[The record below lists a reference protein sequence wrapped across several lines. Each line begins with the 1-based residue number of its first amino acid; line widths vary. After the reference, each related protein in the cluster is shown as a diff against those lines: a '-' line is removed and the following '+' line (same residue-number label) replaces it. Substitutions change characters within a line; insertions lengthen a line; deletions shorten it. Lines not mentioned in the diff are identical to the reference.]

1 MKHFLDSKQE
11 QLFLDFLKSKNC
23 FLSNKQIDLLFQY
36 ADCVIRGNESTN
48 LISKNDALKFYSR
61 HLTDS
66 LIPFC
71 FLKEYF
77 SNLNSNT
84 KWADMGSGGGCPV
97 FPLAIALP
105 NIHFFA
111 VEPRNK
117 RVQFLQETKN
127 ILKLDNL
134 EVVGKRFETS
144 GLEGLDFISCRA
156 LSTFEND
163 WERAKLALKKNGIF
177 LTLKSF
183 ETISHLEKD
192 SSVCI
197 QKYSLPEED
206 KQYALVYKRFQ

>member
-1 MKHFLDSKQE
+1 MKHFFDLKQE
-11 QLFLDFLKSKNC
+11 QLLMDFLKSYNC
-23 FLSNKQIDLLFQY
+23 DLSENQLSLLFQY
-36 ADCVIRGNESTN
+36 AECVIKGNTITN
-48 LISKNDALKFYSR
+48 LISKNDAGKFYSR

-66 LIPFC
+66 LIPVC
-71 FLKEYF
+71 LLK
-77 SNLNSNT
+77 NLFDDHSGLR
-84 KWADMGSGGGCPV
+84 WADMGSGGGCPV

-105 NIHFFA
+105 HIQFYA

-144 GLEGLDFISCRA
+144 GLNNLNFISCRA

-163 WERAKLALKKNGIF
+163 WERAKFALKKNGTF

-192 SSVCI
+192 SSICI
-197 QKYSLPEED
+197 NKYSLPEEE
-206 KQYALVYKRFQ
+206 KQYALVYKRFE